1 MPPGTVVGM
10 TTSWRQI
17 GLLYGIGVVA
27 AGQLGI
33 VPPLVTALQHD
44 LDLSLTGAG
53 VAVSAITL
61 IGAVL
66 GLPAGGWSERIGHV
80 RALRLG
86 IAVMAVGAAMCANAG
101 GGSVLLAARCLAGV
115 GYLLVVVAA
124 PTLMFA
130 ASEPRHQSIA
140 LSLWGTFVPTGIT
153 LASLVTAAL
162 ADRVGWRAIFVAD
175 AMLLAGALVATLL
188 IPGQAPQPTSGDRPT
203 SSVSALR
210 AAAPLALA
218 FFCFALLF
226 LALAGL
232 LPTNLV
238 AMRGLG
244 ASEAGQIMAVATSL
258 GIVGSLATGWMM
270 RSGVAPGRLI
280 VAGTA
285 ASTALAV
292 LGLSPLV
299 PTHIAVLCFALSFAV
314 GGLVPAAVFA
324 SVPLVAAVPR
334 AIGVINGL
342 VAQTGSLGS
351 LAGPPVLALWV
362 EQFGWSTA
370 AVPLIVIAGIG
381 VACALAGRRTDGS
394 A

>member
-1 MPPGTVVGM
+1 M

-33 VPPLVTALQHD
+33 VPPLVTALQRD
-44 LDLSLTGAG
+44 LELSLTGAG

-61 IGAVL
+61 VGAVL
-66 GLPAGGWSERIGHV
+66 GLPAGGWSERIGHL

-86 IAVMAVGAAMCANAG
+86 IAVMAIAAALCAVASD
-101 GGSVLLAARCLAGV
+101 GSVLLAARCLAGT

-124 PTLMFA
+124 PSLMFA
-130 ASEPRHQSIA
+130 ASGPRHQSIA
-140 LSLWGTFVPTGIT
+140 LSLWGTFVPTGIA
-153 LASLVTAAL
+153 LAGLATAAL
-162 ADRVGWRAIFVAD
+162 ADRVGWRTIFLAD
-175 AMLLAGALVATLL
+175 AVLLTAVLG
-188 IPGQAPQPTSGDRPT
+188 I
-203 SSVSALR
+203 SALMTGHPSR
-210 AAAPLALA
+210 PGRGNGQESSATGLLRAAPLAVA

-232 LPTNLV
+232 LPVNLV
-238 AMRGLG
+238 DTRGLP
-244 ASEAGQIMAVATSL
+244 ASEAGQFVAIATSL

-270 RSGVAPGRLI
+270 RRGAPPGRLI
-280 VAGTA
+280 LAGTA

-292 LGLSPLV
+292 LGLFALV
-299 PTHIAVLCFALSFAV
+299 PMHAAVVCFALSFTV

-324 SVPLVAAVPR
+324 TVPLVAPDPR
-334 AIGVINGL
+334 AIGPINGL

-351 LAGPPVLALWV
+351 LAGPPLLALWV
-362 EQFGWSTA
+362 ENFGWSTA
-370 AVPLIVIAGIG
+370 ATPLIAIAAVGM
-381 VACALAGRRTDGS
+381 ACALAVRQ

>member
-1 MPPGTVVGM
+1 M
-10 TTSWRQI
+10 TTSWRQV

-33 VPPLVTALQHD
+33 VPPLVTTLQHD
-44 LDLSLTGAG
+44 LELSLAGAG

-61 IGAVL
+61 VGAAL

-86 IAVMAVGAAMCANAG
+86 IAVMAVAAALCAIAGDGA
-101 GGSVLLAARCLAGV
+101 VLLAARCLAGA

-124 PTLMFA
+124 PSLMFA
-130 ASEPRHQSIA
+130 VSGPRHQSLT
-140 LSLWGTFVPTGIT
+140 LSLWGTFVPAGIA
-153 LASLVTAAL
+153 LAGLATAAL
-162 ADRVGWRAIFVAD
+162 ADRVGWRTIFLAD
-175 AMLLAGALVATLL
+175 AMLLAAALGITALMPRRPSAAAGSGTRLASPTKAL
-188 IPGQAPQPTSGDRPT
+188 IG
-203 SSVSALR
+203 
-210 AAAPLALA
+210 AAPLALA

-232 LPTNLV
+232 LPANLV
-238 AMRGLG
+238 DARKLP
-244 ASEAGQIMAVATSL
+244 ASEAGKFVAIATSL

-270 RSGVAPGRLI
+270 RGGASPGRLI

-292 LGLSPLV
+292 LGLLSLV
-299 PTHIAVLCFALSFAV
+299 PTHAAIACFALSFAV

-324 SVPLVAAVPR
+324 SVPLVAPEPR
-334 AIGVINGL
+334 AIGPINGL

-370 AVPLIVIAGIG
+370 ATPLLAVAAIGIACG
-381 VACALAGRRTDGS
+381 LAVRR

>member
-1 MPPGTVVGM
+1 M

-33 VPPLVTALQHD
+33 VPPLVTALQRD
-44 LDLSLTGAG
+44 LELSLTGAG

-61 IGAVL
+61 VGALL

-86 IAVMAVGAAMCANAG
+86 IAIMGVAAAMG
-101 GGSVLLAARCLAGV
+101 GLASDGSVLLAARCLAGA

-124 PTLMFA
+124 PSLMFA
-130 ASEPRHQSIA
+130 AAAPRHQSLA
-140 LSLWGTFVPTGIT
+140 LSLWGTFVPTGIA
-153 LASLVTAAL
+153 LAGLATAAL
-162 ADRVGWRAIFVAD
+162 ADRIGWRTIFLAD
-175 AMLLAGALVATLL
+175 AVLLAGVLGVTALMPRQASAPAGSGSRQASTTKAL
-188 IPGQAPQPTSGDRPT
+188 IG
-203 SSVSALR
+203 
-210 AAAPLALA
+210 AAPLALA
-218 FFCFALLF
+218 CFCFALLF

-232 LPTNLV
+232 LPANLV
-238 AMRGLG
+238 DMRKLP
-244 ASEAGQIMAVATSL
+244 ASEAGQFVAIATSL

-270 RSGVAPGRLI
+270 RSGASPGRLI

-285 ASTALAV
+285 ASTALASA
-292 LGLSPLV
+292 GLFVHV
-299 PTHIAVLCFALSFAV
+299 PTHAAIACFALSFAI

-324 SVPLVAAVPR
+324 SVPLVAPEPR
-334 AIGVINGL
+334 AIGPINGL

-362 EQFGWSTA
+362 EHFGWTSA
-370 AVPLIVIAGIG
+370 ATPLLAVAAMGI
-381 VACALAGRRTDGS
+381 ACALSVRRS
-394 A
+394 

>member
-1 MPPGTVVGM
+1 M

-33 VPPLVTALQHD
+33 VPPLVTALQRD

-61 IGAVL
+61 VGAVL

-86 IAVMAVGAAMCANAG
+86 IAVMAVAAAMCAVASD
-101 GGSVLLAARCLAGV
+101 GSVLLAARGLAGA

-124 PTLMFA
+124 PSLMFA
-130 ASEPRHQSIA
+130 ASSPRHQSLA
-140 LSLWGTFVPTGIT
+140 LSLWGTFVPTGIA
-153 LASLVTAAL
+153 LAGVATAAL
-162 ADRVGWRAIFVAD
+162 ADRFGWRTIFLAD
-175 AMLLAGALVATLL
+175 AVLLAGTLGVTALMPRRTSPPAGSDTHQASPTKAL
-188 IPGQAPQPTSGDRPT
+188 IG
-203 SSVSALR
+203 
-210 AAAPLALA
+210 AAPLAMA

-232 LPTNLV
+232 LPAYLV
-238 AMRGLG
+238 AMRGLP
-244 ASEAGQIMAVATSL
+244 ASEAGQIMAITTSL
-258 GIVGSLATGWMM
+258 GVVGSLATGWMM
-270 RSGVAPGRLI
+270 RSGVSSGRLI

-285 ASTALAV
+285 ASTALAA
-292 LGLSPLV
+292 LGLFIHV
-299 PTHIAVLCFALSFAV
+299 PTHAAIVCFALSFAI

-324 SVPLVAAVPR
+324 SVPLVAPEPR
-334 AIGVINGL
+334 AIGAINGL

-351 LAGPPVLALWV
+351 LAGPPVLAQWV
-362 EQFGWSTA
+362 QHFGWSSAATPLLAIA
-370 AVPLIVIAGIG
+370 AVG
-381 VACALAGRRTDGS
+381 VACAFAVRRS
-394 A
+394 

>member
-1 MPPGTVVGM
+1 M

-44 LDLSLTGAG
+44 LELSLTGAG

-61 IGAVL
+61 VGALL
-66 GLPAGGWSERIGHV
+66 GVPAGDWSERIGHL

-86 IAVMAVGAAMCANAG
+86 IAVMAVAAAICAIASD
-101 GGSVLLAARCLAGV
+101 GSVLLAARCLAGA

-124 PTLMFA
+124 PSLMFA
-130 ASEPRHQSIA
+130 ASGPRHQSLA
-140 LSLWGTFVPTGIT
+140 LSLWGTFVPTGIA
-153 LASLVTAAL
+153 LAGLATAAL
-162 ADRVGWRAIFVAD
+162 SDRVGWRTIFIAD
-175 AMLLAGALVATLL
+175 AVLLAAVLGVTALTPHRAV
-188 IPGQAPQPTSGDRPT
+188 QPAGSRRQE
-203 SSVSALR
+203 SSINALLR
-210 AAAPLALA
+210 AAPLSVA

-232 LPTNLV
+232 LPVNLV
-238 AMRGLG
+238 DTRGLP
-244 ASEAGQIMAVATSL
+244 ASEAGQFVAIATSL

-270 RSGVAPGRLI
+270 RRGAPPGRLI
-280 VAGTA
+280 LAGTA

-292 LGLSPLV
+292 LGLFALV
-299 PTHIAVLCFALSFAV
+299 PTQAAAACFALSFAV

-324 SVPLVAAVPR
+324 SVPLVARDPR
-334 AIGVINGL
+334 AVGPINGL

-351 LAGPPVLALWV
+351 LAGPPLLALWV
-362 EQFGWSTA
+362 EHFGWSTA
-370 AVPLIVIAGIG
+370 ATPLIAIAAIG
-381 VACALAGRRTDGS
+381 MACALAVRGPTGP

>member
-1 MPPGTVVGM
+1 M

-33 VPPLVTALQHD
+33 VPPLVTALQRD
-44 LDLSLTGAG
+44 LGLSLAGAG

-61 IGAVL
+61 VGAVL

-86 IAVMAVGAAMCANAG
+86 IAVMAVAAAICAIAG
-101 GGSVLLAARCLAGV
+101 DGIVLLAARCLAGA
-115 GYLLVVVAA
+115 GYLLIVVAA
-124 PTLMFA
+124 PSLMFA
-130 ASEPRHQSIA
+130 ASGPPHQSLA
-140 LSLWGTFVPTGIT
+140 LSLWGTFVPTGIA
-153 LASLVTAAL
+153 LAGLATAAL
-162 ADRVGWRAIFVAD
+162 ADHVGWRAIFLAD
-175 AMLLAGALVATLL
+175 AMLLAAVLGIALLMPAPASQPAGGQGQESSANALL
-188 IPGQAPQPTSGDRPT
+188 K
-203 SSVSALR
+203 
-210 AAAPLALA
+210 AAPLGVA

-232 LPTNLV
+232 LPVNLV
-238 AMRGLG
+238 DTRGLP
-244 ASEAGQIMAVATSL
+244 ASEAGQFVAIATSL

-270 RSGVAPGRLI
+270 RRGAPPGRLI
-280 VAGTA
+280 LAGMT

-292 LGLSPLV
+292 LGLLALV
-299 PTHIAVLCFALSFAV
+299 PTHAAVACFALSFAV

-324 SVPLVAAVPR
+324 SVPLVAPEPR
-334 AIGVINGL
+334 AIGPINGL

-351 LAGPPVLALWV
+351 LAGPPLLALWV

-370 AVPLIVIAGIG
+370 ATPLLAIAAIG
-381 VACALAGRRTDGS
+381 AACALSMRRS
-394 A
+394 